1 MNQQE
6 LLEIIKNGESSK
18 IEFKREG
25 VHPNSLAEEIVAFAN
40 FEGGIIL
47 IGVDDS
53 GELIGCSR
61 DDIDEFIVNVCRNN
75 VRPSIIPVIE
85 KNVVHGRKIV
95 TVTIPRGDTAYS
107 TSMGRYFIRIG
118 STKQTPTQQELLR
131 LFQKK
136 NMLQFDETPVI
147 KSSLDSVDISKV
159 NDYLARLGQSEVDE
173 ENKQGLVRELINLS
187 IMVEVD
193 EKIFPSIGG
202 ILAFGKNPQKYF
214 PSYNIVCGAYKGDD
228 FLSDTIRENDLTGT
242 LDELIEDAIA
252 FLKLTLPQRQELER
266 GVVRRNDYLYPI
278 GAIREG
284 IVNAV
289 CHRDY
294 TITGTAIRIFLFN
307 DRLEIRSPG
316 GLPNTLTLGNM
327 LFRQFTR
334 NQMIASF
341 LTGYGY
347 MERRGK
353 GMLRMLKL
361 CEVNGIMCDF
371 SLTPDNSE
379 FVVTFG
385 REGSQKMGI
394 L

>member
-1 MNQQE
+1 VNQQE

-18 IEFKREG
+18 IEFKREE

-47 IGVDDS
+47 LGVDDS

-61 DDIDEFIVNVCRNN
+61 DNIDEFIVNVCRNN
-75 VRPSIIPVIE
+75 VRPSIIPMIE

-95 TVTIPRGDTAYS
+95 IVTVPRGDTAYS
-107 TSMGRYFIRIG
+107 TSKGRYFIRIG

-136 NMLQFDETPVI
+136 NILQFDETPVI

-202 ILAFGKNPQKYF
+202 ILSFGKNPQKYF

-294 TITGTAIRIFLFN
+294 TITGTAIRVFLFD

-316 GLPNTLTLGNM
+316 SLPNTLTLGNM

-379 FVVTFG
+379 FVVTFR
-385 REGSQKMGI
+385 REGRQKTGV